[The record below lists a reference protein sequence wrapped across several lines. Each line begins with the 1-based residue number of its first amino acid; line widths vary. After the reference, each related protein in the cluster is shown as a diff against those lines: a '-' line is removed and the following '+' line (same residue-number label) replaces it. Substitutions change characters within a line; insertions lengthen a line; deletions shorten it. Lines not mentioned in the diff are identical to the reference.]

1 MESLEVKPW
10 TDEDQGL
17 ITRVQIVTG
26 KYMQKFTAVGSIT
39 VWYNGVPSASRGMCR
54 NLSHPQK
61 HIIDLKQGETI
72 TSMKIYS
79 NLIHK
84 FVSGIAVYTN
94 THRTF
99 GPFGLASRVVRD
111 VKSPYQNGY
120 YVSSLAGSAGD
131 VLMDLRAN
139 FACTYTSPF
148 VRGHTEPQ
156 LDSGLN
162 PSSTT
167 STISS
172 RGSAGSGYHTDD
184 EHLYLSSSVSS
195 IKCHPSKPLFSSQGH
210 SQTRFHCE
218 LENRLNSLS
227 DQPMKLTELN
237 TTRGG
242 KPAPPPRSG
251 LKTLRTTN
259 SHIPRKLS
267 RNGSNGSLLMHRP
280 ILAKSTTLTS
290 V

>member
-1 MESLEVKPW
+1 MTHIDHYVGPY
-10 TDEDQGL
+10 L
-17 ITRVQIVTG
+17 I
-26 KYMQKFTAVGSIT
+26 FHF
-39 VWYNGVPSASRGMCR
+39 
-54 NLSHPQK
+54 L
-61 HIIDLKQGETI
+61 
-72 TSMKIYS
+72 
-79 NLIHK
+79 
-84 FVSGIAVYTN
+84 
-94 THRTF
+94 
-99 GPFGLASRVVRD
+99 
-111 VKSPYQNGY
+111 
-120 YVSSLAGSAGD
+120 GSAGD

-195 IKCHPSKPLFSSQGH
+195 IKCHPSKPLFSSHGH